1 MIKYIICC
9 DICGAEQNT
18 DTIIQSKFGR
28 HLCFCPACVSYL
40 KAARCRNQQMTALPT
55 SSEDEFETVT
65 REEYIRE
72 HIYEKDTNIVSS

>member
-28 HLCFCPACVSYL
+28 HLCFCPACVSYY
-40 KAARCRNQQMTALPT
+40 KAAQYRYQQVTALRT
-55 SSEDEFETVT
+55 LSEDEFETVT
-65 REEYIRE
+65 REQYIKE
-72 HIYEKDTNIVSS
+72 AKS

>member
-9 DICGAEQNT
+9 DVCGAEQT
-18 DTIIQSKFGR
+18 GDTIIQSKFGR

-40 KAARCRNQQMTALPT
+40 KAARYRNQQVTALPT

-65 REEYIRE
+65 RDLYIKE
-72 HIYEKDTNIVSS
+72 AKL